1 MYDYTRAIPDRAHL
15 PKLFLSS
22 PSSLL
27 RPPPSPSVRASI
39 SSIVQSIQPVYIR
52 FRDRRGNNTAEI
64 VEIEGRI
71 SRDLLIFDYST
82 RVEGEEGGGVSVA

>member
-1 MYDYTRAIPDRAHL
+1 MYDYTRAIPDRAQL

-71 SRDLLIFDYST
+71 SRDLLIFDYSS